1 MDIKEKIAVLVN
13 KAKSNKNFRSEFIS
27 NPVRTIETE
36 FGVKL
41 PDEQINAIVS
51 GVKAKLTADKA
62 GGLFDKAKKL
72 F

>member
-1 MDIKEKIAVLVN
+1 M
-13 KAKSNKNFRSEFIS
+13 S
-27 NPVRTIETE
+27 NPIRTIETE
-36 FGVKL
+36 FGVNL

-62 GGLFDKAKKL
+62 AGLFDRTKKL